1 MAEEQ
6 RERDLAGLTRGAAD
20 NCFLLDLASA
30 PKSLDEINSAYRKM
44 SLVHHP
50 DKVRQDDTA
59 AVAAAHLKMEKLT
72 NAKNELTELVL
83 RNDRE
88 REARDAQAAREE
100 AIRRTRNMTNPR
112 KIPSQDEDDVEPEAT
127 PFNGAGSYVH
137 VVTPKDPHE
146 PWV

>member
-1 MAEEQ
+1 MPEQAKRMVEEQ
-6 RERDLAGLTRGAAD
+6 RERDLAGFTRGAAH
-20 NCFLLDLASA
+20 NCFLLGLASA
-30 PKSLDEINSAYRKM
+30 PKSLDEINSAYRKV

-59 AVAAAHLKMEKLT
+59 AVAATHPKMEALT

-100 AIRRTRNMTNPR
+100 AIRLTRNMTNPW
-112 KIPSQDEDDVEPEAT
+112 KLDSQDEDNA
-127 PFNGAGSYVH
+127 
-137 VVTPKDPHE
+137 
-146 PWV
+146 